1 MRVGGFLISQDKAK
15 ELTKITGDDRVSRL
29 RRGSALNKMIKQ
41 YRAIMEVISYPEFS
55 TRDDV
60 LYIIATRY
68 ADFSLHDFYALGKD
82 LSKLPQ
88 FMPGA
93 REERV
98 KTIMDD
104 LNITETTFVTCF
116 LHDHGVHPDAWQYR
130 ENPSAAASAAEYVCE
145 KCGSRE

>member
-1 MRVGGFLISQDKAK
+1 MRVGGFLITQDKAK

-41 YRAIMEVISYPEFS
+41 YRAIMEVVSYPDFS
-55 TRDDV
+55 TKDEDV

-88 FMPGA
+88 FTPGT

-98 KTIMDD
+98 KTIMSD
-104 LNITETTFVTCF
+104 LGITETTFATCF
-116 LHDHGVHPDAWQYR
+116 LHDHGVHPDAWRFR
-130 ENPSAAASAAEYVCE
+130 EKPAVASSATEQ
-145 KCGSRE
+145 